1 MTSSYNDRT
10 RILKIAWKMYIRI
23 ICAKQITTKSSTTT
37 TKESSFWS
45 SKIFN
50 EIVKTDKT
58 DKYNNNKMWSRWDKE
73 NKYRIKNG
81 KKKERERYGRWKE
94 FAKETQYSNKI
105 NGCNDDK
112 KREEWKAPNADMRKN
127 IYPH

>member
-1 MTSSYNDRT
+1 MKQSRQTKTINIITIKCEVDETRKINIELRT
-10 RILKIAWKMYIRI
+10 
-23 ICAKQITTKSSTTT
+23 
-37 TKESSFWS
+37 
-45 SKIFN
+45 
-50 EIVKTDKT
+50 
-58 DKYNNNKMWSRWDKE
+58 
-73 NKYRIKNG
+73 G
-81 KKKERERYGRWKE
+81 KRKRERYGRWKE